1 MFSFVMNIGGVAQNR
16 KHLSS
21 LAKLGEPMGGDPTRR
36 LGAGQPLFK
45 RPLTYVPIAGLAL
58 IIGLAINSGNQPN
71 YAASVGSCVHLN
83 AKTDRVE
90 TVDCSE
96 THEAKIT
103 AIVETEAKCPGRAT
117 SLKLT
122 SGRFACAVSD
132 A

>member
-1 MFSFVMNIGGVAQNR
+1 MDSRHESTSRPLHERWSPIHFVDGRPTASVESGSLRAVAQ
-16 KHLSS
+16 
-21 LAKLGEPMGGDPTRR
+21 PTGPI
-36 LGAGQPLFK
+36 LGA
-45 RPLTYVPIAGLAL
+45 TGLASGWRGRRRQADVP
-58 IIGLAINSGNQPN
+58 GLRSDSR
-71 YAASVGSCVHLN
+71 YVR

>member
-1 MFSFVMNIGGVAQNR
+1 M
-16 KHLSS
+16 
-21 LAKLGEPMGGDPTRR
+21 
-36 LGAGQPLFK
+36 
-45 RPLTYVPIAGLAL
+45 
-58 IIGLAINSGNQPN
+58 
-71 YAASVGSCVHLN
+71 GSCVHLN